1 MNELEFLKKKI
12 REDLND
18 LADSMATG
26 SAADYP
32 MYRHMVGKVEGLAQ
46 AERHILDLEERLREA
61 ERL

>member
-1 MNELEFLKKKI
+1 MKELEIIRRKI

-26 SAADYP
+26 GATDYA

-46 AERHILDLEERLREA
+46 AERHILDLEERLLKNED
-61 ERL
+61 L

>member
-1 MNELEFLKKKI
+1 MKELELIRKKI

-26 SAADYP
+26 GASDYA

-46 AERHILDLEERLREA
+46 AERHILDLEERL
-61 ERL
+61 LKDDDL